1 MSPWKPEQPTEVLRT
16 VRFAFL
22 NRVDAPRAVT
32 WKQELLSDRY
42 PSGSCCAYPVQD
54 PGRQCAMA
62 RRCEQRGKA
71 QNKTKAGGEEPIELA
86 AAGVAFVVVVLHY
99 LGFVPVQVPEE
110 KVARKVVD

>member
-1 MSPWKPEQPTEVLRT
+1 
-16 VRFAFL
+16 
-22 NRVDAPRAVT
+22 
-32 WKQELLSDRY
+32 
-42 PSGSCCAYPVQD
+42 
-54 PGRQCAMA
+54 MA
-62 RRCEQRGKA
+62 HRCEQRGKA